1 MRGAED
7 AGKKVTLTYGAGLA
21 ARGKGDARA
30 GECAERAGR
39 AGLERATRDWAERE
53 RGPREAEV
61 RARVSRE
68 RREGT
73 AGCCWRSRWPVGE
86 WFTWVKARGGWA
98 AERGLGQVEKR
109 VGLE

>member
-1 MRGAED
+1 MIAERALRGAED
-7 AGKKVTLTYGAGLA
+7 AGKKVTLTCGAGLA

-30 GECAERAGR
+30 GERAERAGR

-73 AGCCWRSRWPVGE
+73 AGCC
-86 WFTWVKARGGWA
+86 
-98 AERGLGQVEKR
+98 
-109 VGLE
+109 